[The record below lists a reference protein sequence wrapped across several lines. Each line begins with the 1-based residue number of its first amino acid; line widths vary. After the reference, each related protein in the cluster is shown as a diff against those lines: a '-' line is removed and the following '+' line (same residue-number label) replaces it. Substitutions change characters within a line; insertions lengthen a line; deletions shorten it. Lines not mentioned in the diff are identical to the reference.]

1 MNTSWI
7 IGVQHVWFGISIF
20 LLLLLLVSR
29 TLFFREA
36 ILPSSSAGGTS
47 FSSS

>member
-36 ILPSSSAGGTS
+36 ILAK
-47 FSSS
+47 

>member
-36 ILPSSSAGGTS
+36 ILAKQFSRSIS